1 MKHIENIAELFSKNF
16 MESPVLDSFDAGKIH
31 LSSGK
36 LISCDP
42 ILTNDMQPFSTI
54 FPQGDFPIV
63 IHQEKD
69 SQLVAYVE
77 IIFSD
82 QPCDSWQMAITE
94 GQKMEELK
102 KNEIFGFPVASGM
115 AAFMDAETQIELNL
129 LEEKLYLEKQ
139 ENFRGIYDEFFHDAF
154 FDGEKMVK
162 NYALLQPNIENTNSI
177 FALATPETEGFFASY
192 IGINKDK
199 NPVKIVMEL
208 IEIGGQ

>member
-1 MKHIENIAELFSKNF
+1 
-16 MESPVLDSFDAGKIH
+16 MESPVLESFDAGKIH

-77 IIFSD
+77 IIFSN
-82 QPCDSWQMAITE
+82 QPCDSWQMAITD

-139 ENFRGIYDEFFHDAF
+139 ENFQGIYEEFLHDAF
-154 FDGEKMVK
+154 FQEEEVMVK
-162 NYALLQPNIENTNSI
+162 N
-177 FALATPETEGFFASY
+177 FALIPPNSLKKNNILAFATPETEGFFASY
-192 IGINKDK
+192 IGFDKEK
-199 NPVKIVMEL
+199 NPVKIVMEM
-208 IEIGGQ
+208 IEIGG